1 MELVYKES
9 DIQEISKSILKEVAL
24 KTFAFYAPMGAG
36 KTTLIKALVKELGA
50 VDEVSSPTFG
60 LVNEYADGEG
70 NLIAY
75 HFDFYRLKD
84 EMEALDF
91 GLEDYFNTDAY
102 IFMEWPEK
110 IPSLLPENLVSLK
123 IEILDATTRRLTS
136 FG

>member
-1 MELVYKES
+1 MKLVYAEN
-9 DIQEISKSILKEVAL
+9 DIQKVAKTILENSHSFF
-24 KTFAFYAPMGAG
+24 FAFYAPMGAG
-36 KTTLIKALVKELGA
+36 KTTLIKALVRELGG

-91 GLEDYFNTDAY
+91 GLEDYFSCDAY

-110 IPSLLPENLVSLK
+110 IPSLLPENLVALK
-123 IEILDATTRRLTS
+123 IEILNSTTRRISTI
-136 FG
+136 